1 MAIQQQQQQFT
12 RTNNFID
19 LSTIQGS
26 GANTGRYLTDVTGIL
41 VGIEPRTG
49 TYTFHNPRTNQD
61 EIRPQSWTAHFE
73 DGSMF
78 SWPTYV
84 DQQTGEVKPWS
95 RFDQS
100 INLAQCVA
108 TRTVI
113 HLWRDER
120 NFTHLEVAEEQ
131 QVNGVQQLA
140 GNWRQPMQQPQQQ
153 GYQQQPQQLPWQN

>member
-12 RTNNFID
+12 RQFID
-19 LSTIQGS
+19 LSTLQGS
-26 GANTGRYLTDVTGIL
+26 GANTGRYLTDVTGVL

-61 EIRPQSWTAHFE
+61 EVRPQSWTAHFE

-131 QVNGVQQLA
+131 QVNTSVQQLA
-140 GNWRQPMQQPQQQ
+140 GNWRQPMQP
-153 GYQQQPQQLPWQN
+153 QPQQLPWQN